1 MKIQITT
8 AVPNVNTRIDLNPS
22 HPNISRY
29 IIHTVIYTFPKVLLS
44 FWPLEKSKL
53 STAFLIRLNCFKL

>member
-1 MKIQITT
+1 MKIQKTT
-8 AVPNVNTRIDLNPS
+8 AVPNVNTRIDLNPL

-29 IIHTVIYTFPKVLLS
+29 IIHTVIDTFPKVLLS

-53 STAFLIRLNCFKL
+53 STAFLIRLNRFKL